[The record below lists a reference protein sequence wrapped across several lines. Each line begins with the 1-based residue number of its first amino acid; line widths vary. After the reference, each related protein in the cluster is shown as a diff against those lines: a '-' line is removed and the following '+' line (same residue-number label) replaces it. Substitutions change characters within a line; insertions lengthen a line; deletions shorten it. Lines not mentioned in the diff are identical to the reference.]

1 MQWLKYFP
9 NLGNFFKKLIIKRIE
24 SLTIVQV
31 ARCKSLGFIKRI
43 LSCHLHI
50 NQPND
55 PVSHYHQED
64 KAERREG
71 FRPPWEAGDLA
82 DDFDFLDHWDRI
94 DADGAD
100 GVADKLVLVFA
111 TDLLKIHGVG
121 FLIRRLPAVDVDAVV
136 GGLADV

>member
-1 MQWLKYFP
+1 MQKYSK
-9 NLGNFFKKLIIKRIE
+9 NCYNKVKYCHNRHFFDTDIQKN
-24 SLTIVQV
+24 
-31 ARCKSLGFIKRI
+31 A
-43 LSCHLHI
+43 SCPAQLHI

-55 PVSHYHQED
+55 PVCQYHQED

-82 DDFDFLDHWDRI
+82 DDFYFLDYRDRI
-94 DADGAD
+94 DAECAN

-111 TDLLKIHGVG
+111 RDLLKIHGAD
-121 FLIRRLPAVDVDAVV
+121 FLIRRLPAVDIDAVV

>member
-1 MQWLKYFP
+1 MQKYSK
-9 NLGNFFKKLIIKRIE
+9 NCYNKAKY
-24 SLTIVQV
+24 
-31 ARCKSLGFIKRI
+31 
-43 LSCHLHI
+43 CHNRHSFDADHI

-55 PVSHYHQED
+55 HVCHYHQED
-64 KAERREG
+64 KAEHREG

-82 DDFDFLDHWDRI
+82 DDFDFLDHWDGI

-111 TDLLKIHGVG
+111 RYLLKIHGAG

>member
-1 MQWLKYFP
+1 MNIMQKYSK
-9 NLGNFFKKLIIKRIE
+9 NCYNKAKY
-24 SLTIVQV
+24 
-31 ARCKSLGFIKRI
+31 
-43 LSCHLHI
+43 CHNRHSFDTDIQKNASSPAQLHI

-55 PVSHYHQED
+55 PVCHYHKED

-82 DDFDFLDHWDRI
+82 DDFDFLDHWDGI

-100 GVADKLVLVFA
+100 GVAEKLVLVFA

-136 GGLADV
+136 GDLADV

>member
-1 MQWLKYFP
+1 MQKYSKNCYNKAKYCHNRHSFD
-9 NLGNFFKKLIIKRIE
+9 
-24 SLTIVQV
+24 TDVQ
-31 ARCKSLGFIKRI
+31 KKRI
-43 LSCHLHI
+43 LSCQLHI

-55 PVSHYHQED
+55 PVCHYHKED

-82 DDFDFLDHWDRI
+82 DDFDFLDHWDGI
-94 DADGAD
+94 DAGGAD
-100 GVADKLVLVFA
+100 GVAEKLVLVFA

>member
-1 MQWLKYFP
+1 MAKYCHNRNSFDTDIQK
-9 NLGNFFKKLIIKRIE
+9 N
-24 SLTIVQV
+24 
-31 ARCKSLGFIKRI
+31 A
-43 LSCHLHI
+43 SCPAQLHI
-50 NQPND
+50 NQPNY
-55 PVSHYHQED
+55 PVCHYHQED
-64 KAERREG
+64 QAERREG

-82 DDFDFLDHWDRI
+82 DDFDFLYHRDGI

-100 GVADKLVLVFA
+100 GVAEKLVLVFA